1 MTRIMILVALV
12 AFTATATAQLY
23 RWTDKDGRVHYT
35 ATPPPPGVESRTLQ
49 TPSAPPPAPASDD
62 AAKDAS
68 ANDASAKEARKGP
81 LTPAEQ
87 EQEFRKRQLEAQKA
101 REKQAQADKDA
112 ETKRQNC
119 ARAREALATFE
130 SGQRIS
136 RTSAQGERY
145 FLDDQARAR
154 ETEAA
159 RQAVRDW
166 CG

>member
-1 MTRIMILVALV
+1 MLRILILCVTL
-12 AFTATATAQLY
+12 AFAAAAPAQLY
-23 RWTDKDGRVHYT
+23 RWVDEDGKVRYGDT
-35 ATPPPPGVESRTLQ
+35 PPPGVKTRTLR
-49 TPSAPPPAPASDD
+49 APPGRAPVPDD
-62 AAKDAS
+62 AAKDS
-68 ANDASAKEARKGP
+68 GAKDARKGP

-101 REKQAQADKDA
+101 REKEALA
-112 ETKRQNC
+112 EKEAGAKQENC
-119 ARAREALATFE
+119 ARAREVLATFE

-136 RTSAQGERY
+136 RTGAQGERY
-145 FLDDQARAR
+145 YLDDEARAR

>member
-1 MTRIMILVALV
+1 MLRILILCVTL
-12 AFTATATAQLY
+12 AFAAAATAQMY
-23 RWTDKDGRVHYT
+23 RWIDKDGRVHYT
-35 ATPPPPGVESRTLQ
+35 ATPPPAGTKSRTLQ
-49 TPSAPPPAPASDD
+49 APVAPPPASDD
-62 AAKDAS
+62 AAKD
-68 ANDASAKEARKGP
+68 DAAKDGGAQAARKGP

-101 REKQAQADKDA
+101 SEKAAQAAKESETKQA
-112 ETKRQNC
+112 NC

-136 RTSAQGERY
+136 RTNAQGERY
-145 FLDDQARAR
+145 YLDDAARAQ

-159 RQAVRDW
+159 RQTVRDW

>member
-1 MTRIMILVALV
+1 MTRLVILAVMF
-12 AFTATATAQLY
+12 AFAATASAQMY
-23 RWTDKDGRVHYT
+23 RWVDKDGRVHYT
-35 ATPPPPGVESRTLQ
+35 STPPPPGVKSRTLRA
-49 TPSAPPPAPASDD
+49 PSASAPAAAPDD
-62 AAKDAS
+62 AAKDTGAK
-68 ANDASAKEARKGP
+68 DAAKGP

-101 REKQAQADKDA
+101 REKETLAAKEA
-112 ETKRQNC
+112 EAKQENC
-119 ARAREALATFE
+119 ARARGALATLE

-136 RTSAQGERY
+136 RTDAQGERNY
-145 FLDDQARAR
+145 LDDDARAR